1 MKLFLLELF
10 TSDPGKESGRAGHL
24 ASANSSCGRQ
34 HTKNVG
40 QLNALQKKGLPH
52 PALCPLCDQ
61 VEETL
66 DHLLVSCVFS
76 RQFWFNLLQGL
87 GLQALAPGLDDEIF
101 DDWWDNL
108 SSRVSCQIRK
118 GANYLV
124 ILGAWNL
131 WNHQNM
137 CVFDGAVPDLN
148 SILSTTREDLQL
160 WSVAGAKGISSLL
173 APATT

>member
-1 MKLFLLELF
+1 MKLFFVGAIHLRPWGRIWK
-10 TSDPGKESGRAGHL
+10 SWAPGKCKFFMWTAAHKKCWTAERL
-24 ASANSSCGRQ
+24 A
-34 HTKNVG
+34 
-40 QLNALQKKGLPH
+40 KKGLPH

-131 WNHQNM
+131 WNHRNM
-137 CVFDGAVPDLN
+137 CVFDGAVPEQHPVNHQGGSAALVY
-148 SILSTTREDLQL
+148 R
-160 WSVAGAKGISSLL
+160 WC
-173 APATT
+173 

>member
-1 MKLFLLELF
+1 LELERIWK
-10 TSDPGKESGRAGHL
+10 SWAPGKILRVDGKSATHRKCWTAERL
-24 ASANSSCGRQ
+24 A
-34 HTKNVG
+34 
-40 QLNALQKKGLPH
+40 KKGLPH

-131 WNHQNM
+131 WNHRNM

-160 WSVAGAKGISSLL
+160 WSIAGTKGVSFLL
-173 APATT
+173 TPAPVTT